1 MEDIKMTITINNS
14 VVHIVENRKT
24 GCVVGEFINDST
36 KPKIYGDTL
45 AEVIDQ
51 AEDIANGR

>member
-1 MEDIKMTITINNS
+1 MTITINNS
-14 VVHIVENRKT
+14 VIHIVENRKT
-24 GCVVGEFINDST
+24 GCIVGEFINDST

-45 AEVIDQ
+45 TEVIDQ